1 MEKFSFIK
9 KYFFGVLVCSFI
21 GVLVYFF
28 YDIYEVKI
36 LDPLIAS
43 LFFGILIR
51 IFKPDLA
58 GMKAGSS
65 WSGKGLLEFSVM
77 MIGANIAISE
87 VFESGFW
94 LLGIIIFGVC
104 SGMFISYIVG
114 HRLLGLDKKIST
126 LVGAGNSICGN
137 SAVIAIAPVIGATPP
152 QIATVISFS
161 AILGALQIILL
172 PLIFPNVG
180 IGNYDYGVIAGISV
194 YAVSQVVAASS
205 IVSPLSASVATTVK
219 LTRVLLLG
227 PLVILLGVLFNSNKN
242 IKNNKSL
249 NLSRPYEKIFNLQ
262 KYLPWFVIGFLILT
276 FLRSTGII
284 QANAGGN
291 IFEIT
296 KILFSISMVGIGMG
310 VDIKEIINLGPK
322 IAIAVLS
329 VMMVMIFIG
338 LLGIFII

>member
-94 LLGIIIFGVC
+94 
-104 SGMFISYIVG
+104 
-114 HRLLGLDKKIST
+114 
-126 LVGAGNSICGN
+126 
-137 SAVIAIAPVIGATPP
+137 
-152 QIATVISFS
+152 
-161 AILGALQIILL
+161 
-172 PLIFPNVG
+172 
-180 IGNYDYGVIAGISV
+180 
-194 YAVSQVVAASS
+194 
-205 IVSPLSASVATTVK
+205 
-219 LTRVLLLG
+219 
-227 PLVILLGVLFNSNKN
+227 
-242 IKNNKSL
+242 
-249 NLSRPYEKIFNLQ
+249 
-262 KYLPWFVIGFLILT
+262 
-276 FLRSTGII
+276 
-284 QANAGGN
+284 
-291 IFEIT
+291 
-296 KILFSISMVGIGMG
+296 
-310 VDIKEIINLGPK
+310 
-322 IAIAVLS
+322 
-329 VMMVMIFIG
+329 
-338 LLGIFII
+338 

>member
-172 PLIFPNVG
+172 PLIF
-180 IGNYDYGVIAGISV
+180 I
-194 YAVSQVVAASS
+194 
-205 IVSPLSASVATTVK
+205 
-219 LTRVLLLG
+219 
-227 PLVILLGVLFNSNKN
+227 
-242 IKNNKSL
+242 
-249 NLSRPYEKIFNLQ
+249 
-262 KYLPWFVIGFLILT
+262 
-276 FLRSTGII
+276 
-284 QANAGGN
+284 
-291 IFEIT
+291 
-296 KILFSISMVGIGMG
+296 
-310 VDIKEIINLGPK
+310 
-322 IAIAVLS
+322 
-329 VMMVMIFIG
+329 
-338 LLGIFII
+338 